1 MRKILFALALGLSS
15 ASGLAVAQEFK
26 MGYVSLERILVDSV
40 PAKKARADLEVRFKA
55 REKALDQKAASIRAN
70 QQGYEKESPKLSEAQ
85 RKEREADLTNSME
98 AFNVERSEF
107 EEELAQAQ
115 SQMLKSLLAKADAT
129 IKVLAE
135 QEGFD
140 FVVQE
145 AVYIKPEYDL
155 TVRVLEKM
163 R

>member
-1 MRKILFALALGLSS
+1 
-15 ASGLAVAQEFK
+15 
-26 MGYVSLERILVDSV
+26 
-40 PAKKARADLEVRFKA
+40 
-55 REKALDQKAASIRAN
+55 
-70 QQGYEKESPKLSEAQ
+70 
-85 RKEREADLTNSME
+85 ME

-145 AVYIKPEYDL
+145 AVYIKPAYDL
-155 TVRVLEKM
+155 TARVLEKM

>member
-1 MRKILFALALGLSS
+1 
-15 ASGLAVAQEFK
+15 
-26 MGYVSLERILVDSV
+26 
-40 PAKKARADLEVRFKA
+40 
-55 REKALDQKAASIRAN
+55 
-70 QQGYEKESPKLSEAQ
+70 
-85 RKEREADLTNSME
+85 
-98 AFNVERSEF
+98 
-107 EEELAQAQ
+107 
-115 SQMLKSLLAKADAT
+115 MLKSLLAKADAT